1 MKKNIGN
8 APALYPTLLVAAGT
22 TADGRFDSPA
32 PKPVLFATPAYQYL
46 RTGDVLGRWMSLG
59 KEAKP

>member
-8 APALYPTLLVAAGT
+8 APALYPTPLVAAGT
-22 TADGRFDSPA
+22 MVGGRFDPPA
-32 PKPVLFATPAYQYL
+32 PRPVLFATPAYQYL

-59 KEAKP
+59 KAANK